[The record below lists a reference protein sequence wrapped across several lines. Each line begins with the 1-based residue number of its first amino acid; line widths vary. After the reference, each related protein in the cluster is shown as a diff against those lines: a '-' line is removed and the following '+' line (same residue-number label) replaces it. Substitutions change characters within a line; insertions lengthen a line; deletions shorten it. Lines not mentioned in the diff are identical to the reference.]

1 MPREPWRVSLH
12 GGHSGEFCEHATGT
26 LREVLESALAAGY
39 DVFGVSEH
47 APRSE
52 ARFIYQT
59 ELDKGYDL
67 KRIQDEFESYAS
79 AVRELAD
86 EFSDRLTIL
95 RGFEAEIVPEA
106 TFQEDMLGHR
116 KRHDFEFMVGSVHYV
131 NELSVDGPKEDFER
145 MVESCGGLEEAAV
158 RYYGNV
164 VRLVEA
170 LQPEVVGH
178 LDLIRRNAPPEAVLN
193 TPRIQVAADQ
203 ALEAVRAADA
213 ILDLN
218 TAGWRKGLGTPY
230 PEPWLVQRAHTM
242 GIGFCFGD
250 DSHGRDVGEGIDE
263 ARVYLLKNGVDKIR
277 RLTRV
282 DHQIVKEW
290 VDLQ

>member
-1 MPREPWRVSLH
+1 MRVQ
-12 GGHSGEFCEHATGT
+12 
-26 LREVLESALAAGY
+26 V
-39 DVFGVSEH
+39 V
-47 APRSE
+47 
-52 ARFIYQT
+52 
-59 ELDKGYDL
+59 
-67 KRIQDEFESYAS
+67 
-79 AVRELAD
+79 
-86 EFSDRLTIL
+86 
-95 RGFEAEIVPEA
+95 
-106 TFQEDMLGHR
+106 
-116 KRHDFEFMVGSVHYV
+116 V

-230 PEPWLVQRAHTM
+230 PEPWLVQRAHTK